1 MDRRTLTKRLLTV
14 ATLATATGRAAVGA
28 PIEASEPKKIQGRD
42 GSRFRIRVL
51 AFDGAD
57 EIDFTAPMRVF
68 GFVATQ
74 RPGVDLALV
83 TLQPR
88 SVVKGAF
95 GMSVA
100 PDGVLDDVPD
110 LLIVPGGG
118 WVTGAG
124 QGVRAEIGNG
134 ALLNAI
140 RASHQGGAIVAG
152 ACTGAM
158 ALAAAGLLD
167 GRPATTHHNALP
179 DLRRTKAQV
188 VEARVVDDKDVLT
201 CGGVT
206 STFDLALWIV
216 ERFWGATLADRSTDY
231 LEHSRS
237 LDVLHR

>member
-14 ATLATATGRAAVGA
+14 ATLATVTGRAAAGA
-28 PIEASEPKKIQGRD
+28 PNEASGPKAMEGRD

-51 AFDGAD
+51 VFDGAD

-83 TLQPR
+83 TLEPR
-88 SVVKGAF
+88 RVVRGAF

-100 PDGVLDDVPD
+100 PDGVLEDVPD

-118 WVTGAG
+118 WVTGAA
-124 QGVRAEIGNG
+124 QGVRAEIARG
-134 ALLNAI
+134 ALPNAI
-140 RASHQGGAIVAG
+140 LEARRGGAIVAG

-167 GRPATTHHNALP
+167 GRPATTHHNALA

-188 VEARVVDDKDVLT
+188 VEARVVDDAEVLT

-216 ERFWGATLADRSTDY
+216 ERFWGAPLAESSMDY
-231 LEHSRS
+231 LEYSRS
-237 LDVLHR
+237 LNVLHR